1 LIAWLI
7 ASGEG
12 RMQRNHLLYLV
23 VVVVVY
29 LLCWVLD
36 VQGMREAG
44 KRENNA
50 AELIHSADGKT
61 EHGDGM
67 VAASTDYG

>member
-1 LIAWLI
+1 
-7 ASGEG
+7 
-12 RMQRNHLLYLV
+12 
-23 VVVVVY
+23 VVVY

-50 AELIHSADGKT
+50 AELIHSADGRLNT
-61 EHGDGM
+61 VMGM
-67 VAASTDYG
+67 GLPGPGYGIIGFWTGGALIGKANLS